1 MYICK
6 NCYLNLIWTVVHVTE
21 TTEKNNLVITDM
33 YNAFCLLH
41 VLRFV
46 YRIQVYGS
54 GSKNIRR
61 WWWNPAPQREWT
73 LRTSWGSSMTRSTC
87 YRIRVSLFCVRFE
100 DIMKQFYDLV
110 NMLQDCSMSA
120 SIGLL
125 MRFCSLI
132 ILHLFCHSN
141 LAISS
146 TSI

>member
-6 NCYLNLIWTVVHVTE
+6 NCYLNLIWSVVHVTE

-33 YNAFCLLH
+33 YYWFLFITCVTFSLQITGLWE
-41 VLRFV
+41 
-46 YRIQVYGS
+46 RIKEHKEVMVEP
-54 GSKNIRR
+54 R
-61 WWWNPAPQREWT
+61 
-73 LRTSWGSSMTRSTC
+73 SSE
-87 YRIRVSLFCVRFE
+87 RVDFE
-100 DIMKQFYDLV
+100 DIMRQFYDSVNMLQDQSKSVLCEVWGHHEAVDLV